1 MNATQY
7 LKTSFGI
14 LRIECSETA
23 VLSISAET
31 ETAAEHPNELSRKT
45 ASELSEYFAGVRRQ
59 FDLPICPEG
68 TELQKRVWEEL
79 RKIPYGETR
88 SYGEIAEAVGSK
100 RFSRAV
106 GGANHRNPL
115 PPRCRFRRLT
125 RRLCRGSQ
133 AQSASAETR
142 SRRIISTLFAARPH
156 FALDY

>member
-68 TELQKRVWEEL
+68 TEFQKRVWEEL

-106 GGANHRNPL
+106 GGANHRNPIL
-115 PPRCRFRRLT
+115 ILIPCHRVVASD
-125 RRLCRGSQ
+125 GS
-133 AQSASAETR
+133 
-142 SRRIISTLFAARPH
+142 LGGFAAGARLK
-156 FALDY
+156 ARLLKLEAGE

>member
-7 LKTSFGI
+7 RKTSFGI

-45 ASELSEYFAGVRRQ
+45 ASELSEYFAGVRRH

-68 TELQKRVWEEL
+68 TEFQKRVWEEL

-106 GGANHRNPL
+106 GGANHRNPIL
-115 PPRCRFRRLT
+115 ILIPCHRVVASD
-125 RRLCRGSQ
+125 GS
-133 AQSASAETR
+133 
-142 SRRIISTLFAARPH
+142 LGGFAAGARLK
-156 FALDY
+156 ARLLKLEAGE

>member
-68 TELQKRVWEEL
+68 TEFQKRVWEEL

-106 GGANHRNPL
+106 GGANHRNPIL
-115 PPRCRFRRLT
+115 ILIPCHRVVAFD
-125 RRLCRGSQ
+125 GS
-133 AQSASAETR
+133 
-142 SRRIISTLFAARPH
+142 LGGFAAGLELKARLLELE
-156 FALDY
+156 AGE

>member
-45 ASELSEYFAGVRRQ
+45 VSELSEYFAGVRLQ

-68 TELQKRVWEEL
+68 TEFQKRVWEEL

-88 SYGEIAEAVGSK
+88 SYGEIAEAVGPK

-106 GGANHRNPL
+106 GGANHRNPIL
-115 PPRCRFRRLT
+115 ILIPCHRVVASD
-125 RRLCRGSQ
+125 GS
-133 AQSASAETR
+133 
-142 SRRIISTLFAARPH
+142 LGGFAAGARLK
-156 FALDY
+156 ARLLKLEAGE

>member
-45 ASELSEYFAGVRRQ
+45 ASELSEYFAGVRRH

-68 TELQKRVWEEL
+68 TEFQKRVWEEL

-106 GGANHRNPL
+106 GGANHRNPIL
-115 PPRCRFRRLT
+115 ILIPCHRVVASD
-125 RRLCRGSQ
+125 GS
-133 AQSASAETR
+133 
-142 SRRIISTLFAARPH
+142 LGGFAAGARLK
-156 FALDY
+156 ARLLKLEAGE